1 MTRVKRGVVTRR
13 KHKKL
18 LGMAKGYEMSRSSRL
33 SVAKETIL
41 HAGEYAFAGRRKRK
55 GDFRRTWIVRINAAL
70 RTMDM
75 TYSSFIAL
83 MKKKNIGLDRKIL
96 STLAQ
101 NEQIFKNVVDAVKK
115 QK

>member
-18 LGMAKGYEMSRSSRL
+18 LSFAKGYEMSRSRRL
-33 SVAKETIL
+33 SVAKETVL

-70 RTMDM
+70 REMGM

-83 MKKKNIGLDRKIL
+83 MREKNVLLDRKIL
-96 STLAQ
+96 SALAQ
-101 NEQIFKNVVDAVKK
+101 KKQVFQSVVNAVKK
-115 QK
+115 Q

>member
-70 RTMDM
+70 RAMDM
-75 TYSSFIAL
+75 TYSSFIEL